1 MVYLDIYDTIF
12 EFLEKIGIV
21 DSVFE
26 YSDDFLEPLMPNNIS
41 NKFYNEFIIEFALF
55 NYKHKNEVLIDFL
68 EKNLYNSLSK
78 IEKKEFEAIKKSER
92 HNLKFVKKIKL
103 NKLDTINRELY
114 DFYFTDIDINLT
126 KIIISS
132 SPLDDNKFVM
142 NARLI
147 QSSKYNEKY
156 HIIGGFFDEKTYKN
170 FLEYCNLKAI
180 KDGFKES
187 VTMIEH
193 LLEFGKTHSLKE
205 IDEYENKKSRFI
217 KQDRKIMMLNK
228 QFFEKFNI
236 GFDDYLKNFYG
247 LSNDEKFIEMTE
259 YYLSILKELKDLIIN
274 TNYIVGFSLW
284 HENYLINGFLAFLK
298 KDSNALE
305 ESIIN
310 MQKEEKKE
318 FENSMKNEI
327 AFTREKIMEHEKE
340 FLMKNIAPIRLN
352 DFDSFMEKLNG
363 FTPKNISE
371 FLEEVI
377 KYLRINMKKINV
389 PDIDIVFGFTE
400 VFAKD
405 INDSPYLIDVENRQK
420 NIKYHPEIFY
430 EYMSADDKVISLTIF
445 LLVVHH
451 AYKNELDKAYS
462 ILKQNKIDKT
472 ESFNQMF
479 MIGKIFTFFG
489 NDAYKSY
496 FKKAKE
502 IDKVRYKSELET
514 FLKQNQQ
521 KIFLV

>member
-1 MVYLDIYDTIF
+1 
-12 EFLEKIGIV
+12 
-21 DSVFE
+21 
-26 YSDDFLEPLMPNNIS
+26 
-41 NKFYNEFIIEFALF
+41 
-55 NYKHKNEVLIDFL
+55 
-68 EKNLYNSLSK
+68 
-78 IEKKEFEAIKKSER
+78 
-92 HNLKFVKKIKL
+92 
-103 NKLDTINRELY
+103 
-114 DFYFTDIDINLT
+114 
-126 KIIISS
+126 
-132 SPLDDNKFVM
+132 
-142 NARLI
+142 
-147 QSSKYNEKY
+147 
-156 HIIGGFFDEKTYKN
+156 
-170 FLEYCNLKAI
+170 
-180 KDGFKES
+180 
-187 VTMIEH
+187 
-193 LLEFGKTHSLKE
+193 
-205 IDEYENKKSRFI
+205 
-217 KQDRKIMMLNK
+217 
-228 QFFEKFNI
+228 
-236 GFDDYLKNFYG
+236 
-247 LSNDEKFIEMTE
+247 MTE